1 MAATHIYVCTT
12 CKLADEAGVVFVPFA
27 RAADVLAQ
35 AQKIDMG
42 DNRQKKDIDAGVDMA
57 TLAATQYK

>member
-1 MAATHIYVCTT
+1 MKGIFEGKPSADQD
-12 CKLADEAGVVFVPFA
+12 CKGLAFRLGLKYPKVSQ
-27 RAADVLAQ
+27 LAQ